1 MMFTAMN
8 NVLFT
13 PQVLKDMMQFQGL
26 HNSLDVKVEE
36 PVK

>member
-13 PQVLKDMMQFQGL
+13 PQLLKDMMQFQGL
-26 HNSLDVKVEE
+26 YGSLDAKVEE